1 MENKKELRSW
11 LDAFGLNHPLVIAGP
26 CSAETEEQL
35 LKIAHQLKDTDTSV
49 LRAGIWKPRTRPG
62 NFEGVGAL
70 GLKWLQRAK
79 EETGLLTTTEVANAN
94 HVDLALKHDVDIL
107 WIGARTTVSPFIV
120 QEIADA
126 VKGTDKI
133 VLVKNPVNPD
143 LALWLGAV
151 ERFYTA
157 GITKLGVIHRG
168 FSTYEK
174 TRYRNN
180 PEWQIPIDLQNTYPD
195 LPLILDPSHIAG
207 KRDIIFDLCQTAL
220 DLNYDGLMIETHFD
234 PDNAWSDAKQQ
245 ITPQALEKMTVDLKI
260 RKVEGDEA
268 EFNNQLNTM
277 RTQIDLIDDQIMDM
291 LGKRMKIVDGI
302 GALKKKN
309 NVAILQVKR
318 WNEVLGRMILE
329 GEQNKLSEEF
339 VLKIYKAIHQESINH
354 QKKVINE

>member
-180 PEWQIPIDLQNTYPD
+180 PEWQIPIDLQNTFPD

-220 DLNYDGLMIETHFD
+220 DLNYDGLMVETHFD

>member
-180 PEWQIPIDLQNTYPD
+180 PEWQIPIDLQNTFPD

-220 DLNYDGLMIETHFD
+220 DLNYDGLMVETHFD

-245 ITPQALEKMTVDLKI
+245 ITPKALEKMTVDLKI